1 MTSDRLIAGRYRLTD
16 PIGTGAMGVV
26 WRATDVRLRR
36 TVAVKQVL
44 LAPGLTGTQA
54 LEGKLRAMREGRIAA
69 RLHHPNAITVFD
81 VAEEDGQPW
90 LVMEYM
96 NAPSLAAKLA
106 GGVTLPPIE
115 VAGIGA
121 QAAAALSAAHDAGIM
136 HRDVKPANLLVGDD
150 GTVKLT
156 DFGISH
162 ATGDVTV
169 TATGFLAGTP
179 AYLAPEIARGD
190 NPKPAADVFA
200 LGSTLYA
207 ASEGAPPFGEGD
219 NPLAVLHAVARGVVP
234 EPKNAGP
241 LAPVLMWLLTASVE
255 DRPTMAQAR
264 VALEDVAAGR
274 VPVLPASATKMLPI
288 GDADTTLI
296 PKPGSAS
303 NGGAAAKSGAAA
315 LLGSGWAMAK
325 AARSA
330 IAGRTSADET
340 AGTPPA
346 SGARTPVG
354 GVGRT
359 AVGEGARTPSI
370 GLGHG
375 HSDDG
380 GHRPSGG
387 AGQASSAAPTPPVGH
402 GSAGQSGQAVGDVGR
417 AASGGAAG
425 RAATGDSGHA
435 VGGAVGQAAAGDPGL
450 VRPRDIG
457 SSSPSAVER
466 AGAEADAR
474 ARAAAG
480 PTGGS
485 GLHPA
490 FPTPPSR
497 TDRLNNN
504 RAVLLLAAAVA
515 AFTVMLVVLVV
526 TRDRGGDSTEQ
537 AQVPPS
543 PVTVTTVVDGKVST
557 VVIVP
562 EQETITVSAPPAAVP
577 SGVTTTGAPPTSTS
591 AKPTPT
597 TSAKPTTTTITTTP
611 FGPPTPDRINQ
622 FIAGYYGM
630 LPGNIGGAW
639 AQLAPGY
646 QAQTGGF
653 TQYSSFW
660 SSVRSVTVG
669 SITPSGADR
678 AVVTLTY
685 RLTNGTVTSENRWI
699 QVSGDAGNL
708 QIVGSGV

>member
-96 NAPSLAAKLA
+96 NAPSLAVKLA

-241 LAPVLMWLLTASVE
+241 LAPVLMWLLTASAD

-274 VPVLPASATKMLPI
+274 VPALPASATKILPMSE
-288 GDADTTLI
+288 AATT
-296 PKPGSAS
+296 PTPSAGAPA
-303 NGGAAAKSGAAA
+303 NGGAPAKSGAAA
-315 LLGSGWAMAK
+315 LFGSGLAKAK

-330 IAGRTSADET
+330 ISGRNST
-340 AGTPPA
+340 GVPHA
-346 SGARTPVG
+346 S
-354 GVGRT
+354 
-359 AVGEGARTPSI
+359 
-370 GLGHG
+370 
-375 HSDDG
+375 
-380 GHRPSGG
+380 
-387 AGQASSAAPTPPVGH
+387 
-402 GSAGQSGQAVGDVGR
+402 DV
-417 AASGGAAG
+417 SGGAASGAGGNAAG
-425 RAATGDSGHA
+425 RADGASDRAAAGG
-435 VGGAVGQAAAGDPGL
+435 VGQAGAVRQAAAGDPGL
-450 VRPRDIG
+450 VRPRDAV
-457 SSSPSAVER
+457 SSAADGVER
-466 AGAEADAR
+466 AGAQAQLR
-474 ARAAAG
+474 AEAAAG
-480 PTGGS
+480 PTDGS

-490 FPTPPSR
+490 FPAPPSR
-497 TDRLNNN
+497 TDRANNS

-526 TRDRGGDSTEQ
+526 TRDRGGDSDQQ
-537 AQVPPS
+537 AQVPAS

-562 EQETITVSAPPAAVP
+562 EQETITVSAPPEALPGGAT
-577 SGVTTTGAPPTSTS
+577 STGATPTSTS

-597 TSAKPTTTTITTTP
+597 TSKPTSTTITTTP

-653 TQYSSFW
+653 GQYSSFW

-669 SITPSGADR
+669 SITPSGPNR

-685 RLTNGTVTSENRWI
+685 QLANGTVTSENRWI

-708 QIVGSGV
+708 QIAGSGV

>member
-36 TVAVKQVL
+36 TVAVKQLL
-44 LAPGLTGTQA
+44 LAPGLTGSQA
-54 LEGKLRAMREGRIAA
+54 LEAKLRAMREGRIAA

-96 NAPSLAAKLA
+96 NAPSLAVKLA
-106 GGVTLPPIE
+106 GGATLPPIE

-190 NPKPAADVFA
+190 DPKPAADVFA

-207 ASEGAPPFGEGD
+207 AVEGAPPFGEGD

-234 EPKNAGP
+234 EPKHAGP
-241 LAPVLMWLLTASVE
+241 LGPVLMWLLTASTAE
-255 DRPTMAQAR
+255 RPTMAQAR
-264 VALEDVAAGR
+264 KALEDVAAGR
-274 VPVLPASATKMLPI
+274 VPALPATATKVLPVGEAA
-288 GDADTTLI
+288 TTLL
-296 PKPGSAS
+296 PRPGTPA
-303 NGGAAAKSGAAA
+303 NGAPKSGAAG
-315 LLGSGWAMAK
+315 LLGSGLALAK

-330 IAGRTSADET
+330 IT
-340 AGTPPA
+340 
-346 SGARTPVG
+346 G
-354 GVGRT
+354 G
-359 AVGEGARTPSI
+359 
-370 GLGHG
+370 
-375 HSDDG
+375 
-380 GHRPSGG
+380 
-387 AGQASSAAPTPPVGH
+387 SSAAGTG
-402 GSAGQSGQAVGDVGR
+402 GDVGLPESAGR
-417 AASGGAAG
+417 QSAPGSDHTTSAAG
-425 RAATGDSGHA
+425 ANADRAG
-435 VGGAVGQAAAGDPGL
+435 VEPRGAQADA
-450 VRPRDIG
+450 R
-457 SSSPSAVER
+457 ER
-466 AGAEADAR
+466 AGSPS
-474 ARAAAG
+474 G
-480 PTGGS
+480 PPPLGPNP
-485 GLHPA
+485 PA
-490 FPTPPSR
+490 R
-497 TDRLNNN
+497 TDSPNNS
-504 RAVLLLAAAVA
+504 RAILLLAAAVA

-526 TRDRGGDSTEQ
+526 TRDRGADPGQ
-537 AQVPPS
+537 RAQN
-543 PVTVTTVVDGKVST
+543 PVTVTTMVDGKVST

-562 EQETITVSAPPAAVP
+562 EQETVTVSAPATA
-577 SGVTTTGAPPTSTS
+577 SANGPTSTAPTSS
-591 AKPTPT
+591 APATSTSGKPTSTPSPT
-597 TSAKPTTTTITTTP
+597 STTITTTP
-611 FGPPTPDRINQ
+611 FGPPTPDRVAQ

-653 TQYSSFW
+653 GQYSSFW
-660 SSVRSVTVG
+660 STVRSVTVG
-669 SITPSGADR
+669 SITPNGENR
-678 AVVTLTY
+678 AVVSLTY
-685 RLTNGTVTSENRWI
+685 HLTNGTVSSENRWI
-699 QVSGDAGNL
+699 QVSGTGNAL
-708 QIVGSGV
+708 QIAGSGV

>member
-16 PIGTGAMGVV
+16 PIGSGAMGVV

-96 NAPSLAAKLA
+96 NAPSLAAKLS

-190 NPKPAADVFA
+190 SPKPAADVFA

-241 LAPVLMWLLTASVE
+241 LAPVLMWLLTASAE

-264 VALEDVAAGR
+264 AALEDVAAGR
-274 VPVLPASATKMLPI
+274 VPALPGSATKILPMSE
-288 GDADTTLI
+288 AATTVI
-296 PKPGSAS
+296 PSAGVPA

-315 LLGSGWAMAK
+315 LFGSGLAMAK

-330 IAGRTSADET
+330 ISGRNATDA
-340 AGTPPA
+340 A
-346 SGARTPVG
+346 SGAAQAPSGSTG
-354 GVGRT
+354 SA
-359 AVGEGARTPSI
+359 AVGHPTSGAP
-370 GLGHG
+370 G
-375 HSDDG
+375 
-380 GHRPSGG
+380 RP
-387 AGQASSAAPTPPVGH
+387 
-402 GSAGQSGQAVGDVGR
+402 DVGP
-417 AASGGAAG
+417 
-425 RAATGDSGHA
+425 A
-435 VGGAVGQAAAGDPGL
+435 VAQAAAGDPGL
-450 VRPRDIG
+450 VRPRDAD
-457 SSSPSAVER
+457 PST
-466 AGAEADAR
+466 ADGVAR
-474 ARAAAG
+474 ARAA
-480 PTGGS
+480 TGQTDGS
-485 GLHPA
+485 GLHPS
-490 FPTPPSR
+490 FPVPPSR
-497 TDRLNNN
+497 TDRAKNS

-515 AFTVMLVVLVV
+515 AFTVMLLVLVV
-526 TRDRGGDSTEQ
+526 TRDRGGEAGQQ
-537 AQVPPS
+537 AQVPAS
-543 PVTVTTVVDGKVST
+543 PVTVTTMVDGKVST

-562 EQETITVSAPPAAVP
+562 EQETITVSAPPQALP
-577 SGVTTTGAPPTSTS
+577 SGASSAGATPTSTS

-597 TSAKPTTTTITTTP
+597 TAKPSSTTITTTP

-653 TQYSSFW
+653 AQYSSFW
-660 SSVRSVTVG
+660 GSVRSVTVG
-669 SITPSGADR
+669 SITPSGPNR
-678 AVVTLTY
+678 AIVMLTY
-685 RLTNGTVTSENRWI
+685 QLTNGTVTSENRWI

-708 QIVGSGV
+708 QISESGV

>member
-234 EPKNAGP
+234 QPKNAGP
-241 LAPVLMWLLTASVE
+241 LGPVLMWLLTASAD

-274 VPVLPASATKMLPI
+274 VPALPASATKMLPI

-296 PKPGSAS
+296 PRPGGTS
-303 NGGAAAKSGAAA
+303 NGGAAGKSGAAA

-330 IAGRTSADET
+330 ISGRSSNGEVT
-340 AGTPPA
+340 GTGSESGAVGQA
-346 SGARTPVG
+346 SG
-354 GVGRT
+354 GRT
-359 AVGEGARTPSI
+359 A
-370 GLGHG
+370 
-375 HSDDG
+375 
-380 GHRPSGG
+380 SGG
-387 AGQASSAAPTPPVGH
+387 GQAGSSAGQA
-402 GSAGQSGQAVGDVGR
+402 
-417 AASGGAAG
+417 AAG
-425 RAATGDSGHA
+425 RARQVHSDDVEHRSSHGVGPTGDRADSGPA
-435 VGGAVGQAAAGDPGL
+435 ALSVVGAAAAGDPGL
-450 VRPRDIG
+450 VRPRDVA
-457 SSSPSAVER
+457 SSNSAGVER
-466 AGAEADAR
+466 AGVEADAR

-480 PTGGS
+480 PSS

-490 FPTPPSR
+490 FASPPSR

-504 RAVLLLAAAVA
+504 RVMLLLAAAVA

-526 TRDRGGDSTEQ
+526 TRDQGDPDQQ
-537 AQVPPS
+537 AQIPAS

-562 EQETITVSAPPAAVP
+562 DQETITVSAPPAAVP
-577 SGVTTTGAPPTSTS
+577 SGATTTGNAPTSTS

-597 TSAKPTTTTITTTP
+597 TTATSSTITTTP
-611 FGPPTPDRINQ
+611 FGPPTADRVNQ

-639 AQLAPGY
+639 AQLSPAY

-653 TQYSSFW
+653 GQYSSFW

-669 SITPSGADR
+669 SITPSGPNR

-685 RLTNGTVTSENRWI
+685 HLTNGTVTSENRWI

-708 QIVGSGV
+708 QIAGSGV

>member
-96 NAPSLAAKLA
+96 NAPSLAVKLA
-106 GGVTLPPIE
+106 GGVTLPPIA

-241 LAPVLMWLLTASVE
+241 LAPVLMWLLTASAD

-264 VALEDVAAGR
+264 IALEDVAAGR
-274 VPVLPASATKMLPI
+274 VPALPASATKILPVSE
-288 GDADTTLI
+288 AATTLT
-296 PKPGSAS
+296 PQPA
-303 NGGAAAKSGAAA
+303 NGTAAAKSGAAA
-315 LLGSGWAMAK
+315 LFGSGLAMRK

-330 IAGRTSADET
+330 FSGRNST
-340 AGTPPA
+340 AAATGTPA
-346 SGARTPVG
+346 SGG
-354 GVGRT
+354 
-359 AVGEGARTPSI
+359 
-370 GLGHG
+370 
-375 HSDDG
+375 
-380 GHRPSGG
+380 
-387 AGQASSAAPTPPVGH
+387 
-402 GSAGQSGQAVGDVGR
+402 
-417 AASGGAAG
+417 
-425 RAATGDSGHA
+425 
-435 VGGAVGQAAAGDPGL
+435 VGQAGAGDPGS
-450 VRPRDIG
+450 VRPRDATPPN
-457 SSSPSAVER
+457 SSGVER
-466 AGAEADAR
+466 AGAEADTR

-480 PTGGS
+480 PTQASAAGVP
-485 GLHPA
+485 PA
-490 FPTPPSR
+490 FPAPQSR
-497 TDRLNNN
+497 TEPANNS

-526 TRDRGGDSTEQ
+526 TRDRGGEPDQQ
-537 AQVPPS
+537 AQIPAS

-577 SGVTTTGAPPTSTS
+577 SGATTTGATPTSTS

-597 TSAKPTTTTITTTP
+597 TPNPTSTTITTTP
-611 FGPPTPDRINQ
+611 FGPPTPDRITQ
-622 FIAGYYGM
+622 FVAGYYGM

-653 TQYSSFW
+653 GQYSSFW

-669 SITPSGADR
+669 SITPSGQNR

-685 RLTNGTVTSENRWI
+685 QLTNGTVTSENRWI

-708 QIVGSGV
+708 QIAGSGV

>member
-36 TVAVKQVL
+36 TVAVKQLL

-54 LEGKLRAMREGRIAA
+54 LEAKLRAMREGRIAA

-96 NAPSLAAKLA
+96 NAPSLAVKLA
-106 GGVTLPPIE
+106 GGATLPPIE

-207 ASEGAPPFGEGD
+207 AVEGAPPFGEGD

-234 EPKNAGP
+234 EPKRAGP
-241 LAPVLMWLLTASVE
+241 LGPVLKWLLTASVE
-255 DRPTMAQAR
+255 ERPTMAQAR
-264 VALEDVAAGR
+264 KALEDVAAGR
-274 VPVLPASATKMLPI
+274 VPALPATATKVLPLS
-288 GDADTTLI
+288 DAATTLL
-296 PKPGSAS
+296 PQPGTP
-303 NGGAAAKSGAAA
+303 GAGAKSGAAG
-315 LLGSGWAMAK
+315 LLGGGLALAK

-330 IAGRTSADET
+330 ITGGSSSTGTGAAGLPAAPNGDQGAAGPNAAPADT
-340 AGTPPA
+340 RATGNGTGAVGTP
-346 SGARTPVG
+346 
-354 GVGRT
+354 
-359 AVGEGARTPSI
+359 
-370 GLGHG
+370 
-375 HSDDG
+375 
-380 GHRPSGG
+380 
-387 AGQASSAAPTPPVGH
+387 AGPPPVGPNPPART
-402 GSAGQSGQAVGDVGR
+402 GSANNSR
-417 AASGGAAG
+417 A
-425 RAATGDSGHA
+425 
-435 VGGAVGQAAAGDPGL
+435 
-450 VRPRDIG
+450 I
-457 SSSPSAVER
+457 
-466 AGAEADAR
+466 
-474 ARAAAG
+474 
-480 PTGGS
+480 
-485 GLHPA
+485 
-490 FPTPPSR
+490 
-497 TDRLNNN
+497 
-504 RAVLLLAAAVA
+504 LLLAAAVA
-515 AFTVMLVVLVV
+515 AFTVMLVVLVL
-526 TRDRGGDSTEQ
+526 TRDRGADPGQRAAD
-537 AQVPPS
+537 
-543 PVTVTTVVDGKVST
+543 PVTVTAVVDGEVST

-562 EQETITVSAPPAAVP
+562 DQETVTVPVTVTP
-577 SGVTTTGAPPTSTS
+577 SGQAATTAPATSTS
-591 AKPTPT
+591 AKPTSTP
-597 TSAKPTTTTITTTP
+597 APTTTATTTP
-611 FGPPTPDRINQ
+611 AGPPTPERIGQ

-630 LPGNIGGAW
+630 LPGNVGGAW

-653 TQYSSFW
+653 GQYSSFW
-660 SSVRSVTVG
+660 STVRSVSVG
-669 SITPSGADR
+669 AITPSGENR
-678 AVVTLTY
+678 AVVSLTY
-685 RLTNGTVTSENRWI
+685 HLTNGSVTSENRWI
-699 QVSGDAGNL
+699 QVGGTGSGL
-708 QIVGSGV
+708 QITASGV

>member
-36 TVAVKQVL
+36 TVAVKQLL
-44 LAPGLTGTQA
+44 LAPGLTGSQA
-54 LEGKLRAMREGRIAA
+54 LEAKLRAMREGRIAA

-96 NAPSLAAKLA
+96 NAPSLAVKLA
-106 GGVTLPPIE
+106 GGATLPPIE

-190 NPKPAADVFA
+190 DPKPAADIFA

-207 ASEGAPPFGEGD
+207 AVEGAPPFGEGD

-234 EPKNAGP
+234 EPKHAGP
-241 LAPVLMWLLTASVE
+241 LGSVLMWLLTASAE

-264 VALEDVAAGR
+264 KALEDVAAGR
-274 VPVLPASATKMLPI
+274 VPALPATATKVLPMTEAA
-288 GDADTTLI
+288 TTLL
-296 PKPGSAS
+296 PRPATPA
-303 NGGAAAKSGAAA
+303 GGAAAKSGAAA
-315 LLGSGWAMAK
+315 LLGSGLALAK

-330 IAGRTSADET
+330 ITGGSPA
-340 AGTPPA
+340 AGT
-346 SGARTPVG
+346 
-354 GVGRT
+354 
-359 AVGEGARTPSI
+359 
-370 GLGHG
+370 
-375 HSDDG
+375 
-380 GHRPSGG
+380 
-387 AGQASSAAPTPPVGH
+387 
-402 GSAGQSGQAVGDVGR
+402 
-417 AASGGAAG
+417 
-425 RAATGDSGHA
+425 
-435 VGGAVGQAAAGDPGL
+435 GGAVGVSGSAGRPSALGSDRAPSAAGANADRADAEQRGAQADA
-450 VRPRDIG
+450 RGTGDH
-457 SSSPSAVER
+457 ER
-466 AGAEADAR
+466 AGSPS
-474 ARAAAG
+474 G
-480 PTGGS
+480 PPPVGPNP
-485 GLHPA
+485 PA
-490 FPTPPSR
+490 R
-497 TDRLNNN
+497 TDSPNNS
-504 RAVLLLAAAVA
+504 RAILLLAAAVA

-526 TRDRGGDSTEQ
+526 TRDRGADPGQQ
-537 AQVPPS
+537 AQN

-562 EQETITVSAPPAAVP
+562 EQETVTVSAPATAVP
-577 SGVTTTGAPPTSTS
+577 NGPTTTGATSSAPATSTSGKPTSTPS
-591 AKPTPT
+591 PTST
-597 TSAKPTTTTITTTP
+597 AITTTP
-611 FGPPTPDRINQ
+611 FGPPTPDRVAQ

-653 TQYSSFW
+653 GQYSSFW
-660 SSVRSVTVG
+660 STVRSVTVG
-669 SITPSGADR
+669 SITPNGENR
-678 AVVTLTY
+678 AVVSLTY
-685 RLTNGTVTSENRWI
+685 HLANGTVSSENRWI
-699 QVSGDAGNL
+699 QVSGTGNAL
-708 QIVGSGV
+708 QIAGSGV

>member
-26 WRATDVRLRR
+26 WRATDIRLRR

-54 LEGKLRAMREGRIAA
+54 LEAKLRAMREGRIAA

-96 NAPSLAAKLA
+96 NAPSLAVKIS
-106 GGVTLPPIE
+106 GGATLSPIE

-207 ASEGAPPFGEGD
+207 AVEGAPPFGEGD

-234 EPKNAGP
+234 EPKKAGP
-241 LAPVLMWLLTASVE
+241 LGPVLMWLLTADDAE
-255 DRPTMAQAR
+255 RPTMAQAR
-264 VALEDVAAGR
+264 RALEDVAAGR
-274 VPVLPASATKMLPI
+274 VPALPATATKVLDL
-288 GDADTTLI
+288 GGTTTSE
-296 PKPGSAS
+296 PQAPS
-303 NGGAAAKSGAAA
+303 GGGVKAAG
-315 LLGSGWAMAK
+315 LLGSGLAFAK

-330 IAGRTSADET
+330 ITGGS
-340 AGTPPA
+340 
-346 SGARTPVG
+346 SGA
-354 GVGRT
+354 
-359 AVGEGARTPSI
+359 
-370 GLGHG
+370 
-375 HSDDG
+375 
-380 GHRPSGG
+380 
-387 AGQASSAAPTPPVGH
+387 SA
-402 GSAGQSGQAVGDVGR
+402 
-417 AASGGAAG
+417 
-425 RAATGDSGHA
+425 
-435 VGGAVGQAAAGDPGL
+435 PGL
-450 VRPRDIG
+450 VGPPPPAGPRLPEPAPAPGDVD
-457 SSSPSAVER
+457 SAAATEFLGGVR
-466 AGAEADAR
+466 DAGAPDQPSPAR
-474 ARAAAG
+474 
-480 PTGGS
+480 P
-485 GLHPA
+485 PA
-490 FPTPPSR
+490 FTPAPARIDSS
-497 TDRLNNN
+497 NN

-526 TRDRGGDSTEQ
+526 TRDRGGDAGQQ
-537 AQVPPS
+537 AQDPPS
-543 PVTVTTVVDGKVST
+543 PVTVTTLVDGKVST

-562 EQETITVSAPPAAVP
+562 EQETITVSAPPP
-577 SGVTTTGAPPTSTS
+577 SGATTAPTSTPATSS
-591 AKPTPT
+591 ATTTPR
-597 TSAKPTTTTITTTP
+597 PTTTTITTTP
-611 FGPPTPDRINQ
+611 FGPPTPERINQ
-622 FIAGYYGM
+622 FIASYYGM
-630 LPGNIGGAW
+630 LPGNTSGAW
-639 AQLAPGY
+639 SRLAPGY

-653 TQYSSFW
+653 GQYSSFW
-660 SSVRSVTVG
+660 STVRSVTVG
-669 SITPSGADR
+669 SITPSGPDR
-678 AVVTLTY
+678 AVVSLTY
-685 RLTNGTVTSENRWI
+685 HLTNGSVSSENRWI
-699 QVSGDAGNL
+699 QVTGDAGNL
-708 QIVGSGV
+708 QIAGSGV

>member
-96 NAPSLAAKLA
+96 NAPSLAVKLA

-241 LAPVLMWLLTASVE
+241 LVPVLMWLLTASAD

-274 VPVLPASATKMLPI
+274 VPALPASATKILPMSE
-288 GDADTTLI
+288 AATSLI
-296 PKPGSAS
+296 PPAGAPA
-303 NGGAAAKSGAAA
+303 NGGATAKSGAAA
-315 LLGSGWAMAK
+315 LFGSGLAKAK

-330 IAGRTSADET
+330 ISGRNSTGAPHASDVSGSA
-340 AGTPPA
+340 A
-346 SGARTPVG
+346 SGAG
-354 GVGRT
+354 GNAASRADGAIGR
-359 AVGEGARTPSI
+359 AAA
-370 GLGHG
+370 
-375 HSDDG
+375 
-380 GHRPSGG
+380 GG
-387 AGQASSAAPTPPVGH
+387 AGQA
-402 GSAGQSGQAVGDVGR
+402 
-417 AASGGAAG
+417 
-425 RAATGDSGHA
+425 
-435 VGGAVGQAAAGDPGL
+435 GAVRQAAAGDPGL
-450 VRPRDIG
+450 VRPRDAA
-457 SSSPSAVER
+457 SSAADGVER
-466 AGAEADAR
+466 AGAQAQLR
-474 ARAAAG
+474 AEAAAG
-480 PTGGS
+480 PTDGS

-490 FPTPPSR
+490 FPVPPSR
-497 TDRLNNN
+497 TDRANNS

-526 TRDRGGDSTEQ
+526 TRDRGGDSDRQ
-537 AQVPPS
+537 AQVPAS

-562 EQETITVSAPPAAVP
+562 EQETITVSAPPEALP
-577 SGVTTTGAPPTSTS
+577 SGATSAGATPTSTS

-597 TSAKPTTTTITTTP
+597 TAKPTSTTITTTP

-653 TQYSSFW
+653 GQYSSFW

-669 SITPSGADR
+669 SITPSGPNR

-685 RLTNGTVTSENRWI
+685 QLANGTVTSENRWI

-708 QIVGSGV
+708 QIAGSGV

>member
-96 NAPSLAAKLA
+96 NAPSLAVKLA

-241 LAPVLMWLLTASVE
+241 LAPVLMWLLTASAD

-274 VPVLPASATKMLPI
+274 VPALPASATKILPMSE
-288 GDADTTLI
+288 AATT
-296 PKPGSAS
+296 PTPSAGAPA
-303 NGGAAAKSGAAA
+303 NGGAPAKSGAAA
-315 LLGSGWAMAK
+315 LFGSGLAKAK

-330 IAGRTSADET
+330 ISGRNSTGVPHASDVSGGA
-340 AGTPPA
+340 A
-346 SGARTPVG
+346 SGAG
-354 GVGRT
+354 GNAAGR
-359 AVGEGARTPSI
+359 ADGA
-370 GLGHG
+370 
-375 HSDDG
+375 SD
-380 GHRPSGG
+380 RAAAGG
-387 AGQASSAAPTPPVGH
+387 AGQA
-402 GSAGQSGQAVGDVGR
+402 
-417 AASGGAAG
+417 
-425 RAATGDSGHA
+425 
-435 VGGAVGQAAAGDPGL
+435 GAVRQAAAGDPGL
-450 VRPRDIG
+450 VRPRDAV
-457 SSSPSAVER
+457 SSAADGVER
-466 AGAEADAR
+466 AGAQAQLR
-474 ARAAAG
+474 AEAAAG
-480 PTGGS
+480 PTDGS

-490 FPTPPSR
+490 FPAPPSR
-497 TDRLNNN
+497 TDRANNS

-526 TRDRGGDSTEQ
+526 TRDRGGDSDQQ
-537 AQVPPS
+537 AQVPAS

-562 EQETITVSAPPAAVP
+562 EQETITVSAPPEALPGGAT
-577 SGVTTTGAPPTSTS
+577 STGATPTSTS

-597 TSAKPTTTTITTTP
+597 TSKPTSTTITTTP

-653 TQYSSFW
+653 GQYSSFW

-669 SITPSGADR
+669 SITPSGPNR

-685 RLTNGTVTSENRWI
+685 QLANGTVTSENRWI

-708 QIVGSGV
+708 QIAGSGV

>member
-1 MTSDRLIAGRYRLTD
+1 MASDRLIAGRYRLTD
-16 PIGTGAMGVV
+16 PIGAGAMGVV

-54 LEGKLRAMREGRIAA
+54 LEGKRRAMREGRIAA

-96 NAPSLAAKLA
+96 NAPSLAVKLA

-190 NPKPAADVFA
+190 SPKPAADVFA

-241 LAPVLMWLLTASVE
+241 LAPVLMWLLTASAD

-264 VALEDVAAGR
+264 KALEDVAAGR
-274 VPVLPASATKMLPI
+274 VPVLPSSATKILPMSE
-288 GDADTTLI
+288 AATTLI
-296 PKPGSAS
+296 PQTGVPA
-303 NGGAAAKSGAAA
+303 NGGPAGKSGAAA

-330 IAGRTSADET
+330 ISGRN
-340 AGTPPA
+340 
-346 SGARTPVG
+346 
-354 GVGRT
+354 
-359 AVGEGARTPSI
+359 
-370 GLGHG
+370 
-375 HSDDG
+375 
-380 GHRPSGG
+380 
-387 AGQASSAAPTPPVGH
+387 
-402 GSAGQSGQAVGDVGR
+402 
-417 AASGGAAG
+417 ASGGATGTPQTSGAQAPSGSDGQTPSGVGPTPAAG
-425 RAATGDSGHA
+425 ADRAENREVGHQAGGA
-435 VGGAVGQAAAGDPGL
+435 VDQQAGSRSDGALGQPGGAVGQAAAGDPGL
-450 VRPRDIG
+450 VRPRDST
-457 SSSPSAVER
+457 SSNSNAVER
-466 AGAEADAR
+466 AGVEADTR

-480 PTGGS
+480 PTGAS

-490 FPTPPSR
+490 FTAAPSR
-497 TDRLNNN
+497 TDRMNNN

-515 AFTVMLVVLVV
+515 AFTVVLVVLVV
-526 TRDRGGDSTEQ
+526 TRDRGDSDQQ
-537 AQVPPS
+537 AQTPAS
-543 PVTVTTVVDGKVST
+543 PVTVTTMVDGQVST

-562 EQETITVSAPPAAVP
+562 EQETITVSAPPAALP
-577 SGVTTTGAPPTSTS
+577 GATTTGAAPTSTS

-597 TSAKPTTTTITTTP
+597 TANPTTTTP
-611 FGPPTPDRINQ
+611 AGPPTPERINQ
-622 FIAGYYGM
+622 FVAGYYGM

-653 TQYSSFW
+653 GQYSSFW

-669 SITPSGADR
+669 SITPSGPNR

-685 RLTNGTVTSENRWI
+685 QLTNGTVTSENRWI

-708 QIVGSGV
+708 QIAGSGV

>member
-36 TVAVKQVL
+36 TVAVKQLL
-44 LAPGLTGTQA
+44 LAPGLTGSQA
-54 LEGKLRAMREGRIAA
+54 LEAKLRAMREGRIAA

-96 NAPSLAAKLA
+96 NAPSLAVKLA
-106 GGVTLPPIE
+106 GGATLPPIE

-190 NPKPAADVFA
+190 DPKPAADIFA

-207 ASEGAPPFGEGD
+207 AVEGAPPFGEGD

-234 EPKNAGP
+234 EPKHAGP
-241 LAPVLMWLLTASVE
+241 LGSVLMWLLTASAE

-264 VALEDVAAGR
+264 KALEDVAAGR
-274 VPVLPASATKMLPI
+274 VPALPATATKVLPMTEAA
-288 GDADTTLI
+288 TTLL
-296 PKPGSAS
+296 PRPATPAD
-303 NGGAAAKSGAAA
+303 GAAAKSGAAA
-315 LLGSGWAMAK
+315 LLGSGLALAK

-330 IAGRTSADET
+330 ITGGSAA
-340 AGTPPA
+340 AGT
-346 SGARTPVG
+346 
-354 GVGRT
+354 
-359 AVGEGARTPSI
+359 
-370 GLGHG
+370 
-375 HSDDG
+375 
-380 GHRPSGG
+380 
-387 AGQASSAAPTPPVGH
+387 
-402 GSAGQSGQAVGDVGR
+402 
-417 AASGGAAG
+417 GGAAG
-425 RAATGDSGHA
+425 VSGSAGRPSAPGSDSA
-435 VGGAVGQAAAGDPGL
+435 PSAAGANAD
-450 VRPRDIG
+450 
-457 SSSPSAVER
+457 R
-466 AGAEADAR
+466 AGAEQRGAQADAR
-474 ARAAAG
+474 GTGARDHERAG
-480 PTGGS
+480 SPS
-485 GLHPA
+485 GPPPLGPNPPA
-490 FPTPPSR
+490 R
-497 TDRLNNN
+497 TDSPNNS
-504 RAVLLLAAAVA
+504 RAILLLAAAVA

-526 TRDRGGDSTEQ
+526 TRDRGADPGRQ
-537 AQVPPS
+537 AQN

-562 EQETITVSAPPAAVP
+562 EQETVTVSAPATASPNGSTSTGPTSNAPATST
-577 SGVTTTGAPPTSTS
+577 SGKPTSTPS
-591 AKPTPT
+591 PT
-597 TSAKPTTTTITTTP
+597 STTITTTP
-611 FGPPTPDRINQ
+611 FGPPTPDRVAQ

-653 TQYSSFW
+653 GQYSSFW
-660 SSVRSVTVG
+660 STVRSVTVG
-669 SITPSGADR
+669 SITPNGENR
-678 AVVTLTY
+678 AVVSLTY
-685 RLTNGTVTSENRWI
+685 HLTNGTVSSENRWI
-699 QVSGDAGNL
+699 QVSGTGNAL
-708 QIVGSGV
+708 QIAGSGV